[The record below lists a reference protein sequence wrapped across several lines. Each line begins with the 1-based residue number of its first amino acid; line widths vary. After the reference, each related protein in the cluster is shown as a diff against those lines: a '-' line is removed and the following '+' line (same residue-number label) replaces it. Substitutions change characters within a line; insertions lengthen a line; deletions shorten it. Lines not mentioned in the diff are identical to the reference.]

1 LTNVGNQLFSV
12 IALDAYQVVETA
24 QAVEF
29 QQNPVISVLLLSPYA
44 YQKASW
50 LVPAPMVAGGL
61 PGVAASPGTVVCANA
76 AFGSP
81 SVAISATRPAKR
93 FIRFGI
99 LQRILP
105 AGA

>member
-1 LTNVGNQLFSV
+1 LTNVGNQQFSV

-50 LVPAPMVAGGL
+50 LVPAFYA
-61 PGVAASPGTVVCANA
+61 
-76 AFGSP
+76 
-81 SVAISATRPAKR
+81 
-93 FIRFGI
+93 
-99 LQRILP
+99 
-105 AGA
+105 